1 MRFSL
6 KKNIFIRENAFQN
19 TVHHI
24 LTILTRDPSVNFL
37 KNLQMI
43 FDVLGHSVLT
53 TWEFDFYFP
62 RNDLDI
68 NNVIHTISICNS
80 RVYGLGPVY
89 T

>member
-1 MRFSL
+1 M
-6 KKNIFIRENAFQN
+6 
-19 TVHHI
+19 HHI
-24 LTILTRDPSVNFL
+24 LPILTRDPSVDFL

-53 TWEFDFYFP
+53 TWEKDLYFL
-62 RNDLDI
+62 RNDLDL

-80 RVYGLGPVY
+80 GVYGWGAVY